1 VFDGAVVKS
10 NGPANRDIRHF
21 IRNPNTGLLE
31 DRSDD
36 IRAAN
41 SQMSEPVR
49 QRLQHMQD
57 FIAMM
62 EREGNAITKGGAGD
76 GAFDAIATSASGE
89 PCVIAL
95 KEARETTIK
104 NTITALQEAGRV
116 NTYRLTQGGTKKWL
130 GVTGGMLSTGEYE
143 ARTARENL

>member
-1 VFDGAVVKS
+1 
-10 NGPANRDIRHF
+10 
-21 IRNPNTGLLE
+21 
-31 DRSDD
+31 
-36 IRAAN
+36 
-41 SQMSEPVR
+41 MSEPVR

-104 NTITALQEAGRV
+104 NTITSLQEAGRV